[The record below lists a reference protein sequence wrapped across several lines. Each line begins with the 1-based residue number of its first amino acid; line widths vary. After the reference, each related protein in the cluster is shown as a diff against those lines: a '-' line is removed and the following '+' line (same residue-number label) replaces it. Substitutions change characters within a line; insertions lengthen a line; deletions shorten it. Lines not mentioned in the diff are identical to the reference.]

1 MEFRGVCGNI
11 HDRKGG
17 GERQISR
24 GTNKKSER
32 KPNKQGRKRKSERN
46 PDEER
51 KKLKARRNP
60 TEQGEEKKIQMRV
73 DKSM

>member
-11 HDRKGG
+11 QDRKGG
-17 GERQISR
+17 GESQISR
-24 GTNKKSER
+24 GTNKKYER
-32 KPNKQGRKRKSERN
+32 KPNNQGRKRKSERN

-51 KKLKARRNP
+51 KKLKARGNP
-60 TEQGEEKKIQMRV
+60 TKQGEEKKIQMRV